1 MISSIL
7 FLGSQMTVGGAQRV
21 LFNQAE
27 WFHKKGFAVK
37 AAFFYDKDNLK
48 ADWNAAYPFPI
59 FDLRGWK
66 SGGSLVSNS
75 FRLIAGLIRLWR
87 LLLREKIDVIETF
100 TPDSNL
106 VGLLAG
112 RLAGIPVRIAS
123 HHGYIEGAGKM
134 RKKAHGWI
142 VNHDFA
148 HCMVAVS
155 ERVRRIA
162 IQEEGVRP
170 ERVKV
175 ILNGIDPVPLS
186 ENGPGNYDQGKKA
199 LGLKPD
205 DFVYIT
211 VSRLTLQKGHTYLL
225 DAIPRVLERFPENTV
240 FLFAGEGH
248 QREIL
253 QAKTTRMG
261 LENVVKY
268 LGVRPDI
275 PDLLFLS
282 DVFVMPSLWEG
293 LPLALLE
300 AMSAGLPV
308 VATNVEGVEAV
319 IIDGEN
325 GSLIPPQDVNALA
338 AALIKMRED
347 AAARQDYSI
356 RNIDLVH
363 REFTIDR
370 MCNHY
375 KDLFQEIYQ
384 QEIGG

>member
-1 MISSIL
+1 
-7 FLGSQMTVGGAQRV
+7 MTVGGAQRV
-21 LFNQAE
+21 LFTQAE
-27 WFHKKGFAVK
+27 WFHKNSCHVTT
-37 AAFFYDKDNLK
+37 AFFYDKENLK
-48 ADWNAAYPFPI
+48 ADWNAAYPFPVV
-59 FDLRGWK
+59 DLRAWK
-66 SGGSLVSNS
+66 SGGNPVSNS

-87 LLLREKIDVIETF
+87 FLREEKIDVIETF

-112 RLAGIPVRIAS
+112 RLAGVPVRIAS
-123 HHGYIEGAGKM
+123 HHGYIEGAGKW
-134 RKKAHGWI
+134 REKAHGWM

-162 IQEEGVRP
+162 IQEEGVLP
-170 ERVKV
+170 ERVRV
-175 ILNGIDPVPLS
+175 ILNGIDPVEPS
-186 ENGPGNYDQGKKA
+186 KNEPGSQNQSKKA
-199 LGLKPD
+199 LGLKPE

-225 DAIPRVLERFPENTV
+225 DAIPRVLARFPENTV

-253 QAKTTRMG
+253 QAKTTRLG
-261 LENVVKY
+261 LDGVVKF
-268 LGVRPDI
+268 LGVRSDI
-275 PDLLFLS
+275 PNLLSLS
-282 DVFVMPSLWEG
+282 DVFVLPSLWEG

-308 VATNVEGVEAV
+308 VATCVEGVDSV
-319 IIDGEN
+319 ITDGEN
-325 GSLIPPQDVNALA
+325 GSLIPPKDFNALA
-338 AALIKMRED
+338 AALIKIRED
-347 AAARQDYSI
+347 AAERQDFSI

-370 MCNHY
+370 MCSHY
-375 KDLFQEIYQ
+375 KDLFLEIYH
-384 QEIGG
+384 QEMGG